1 MLNTGGDTSTY
12 KKTVRLNP
20 KLNTSAA
27 PSVLYSTQPIGTV
40 FNTAH
45 RYCMQTPKIG
55 AVCRHQRS
63 VLYADTK
70 DRCCIQTPK
79 IGTVYRHQRLVLY
92 TDTKD
97 RYCIQTPDSQPCP
110 KTPQC
115 NDLRVVVVDIQYGD
129 VERGLGDV
137 DAVRN
142 PDDTG
147 DEASRLSIQWS
158 SGEHRVAVNCQCSRR
173 RHADQAVDQAGGWG
187 VVVEGLQLVEGQE
200 GGGKKGGWGGE
211 RRGGGHVTANTTITL
226 IIVIAKQDFQ
236 LDVLAASIIFD

>member
-1 MLNTGGDTSTY
+1 
-12 KKTVRLNP
+12 
-20 KLNTSAA
+20 
-27 PSVLYSTQPIGTV
+27 
-40 FNTAH
+40 
-45 RYCMQTPKIG
+45 MQTPNIG
-55 AVCRHQRS
+55 AVCRHQRL
-63 VLYADTK
+63 VLYTDTK

-142 PDDTG
+142 LDDAG

-173 RHADQAVDQAGGWG
+173 RHADQAVDQAGGGG

-200 GGGKKGGWGGE
+200 GGGG
-211 RRGGGHVTANTTITL
+211 RRGGGARYRKYHHHVNHRHSKTGLSAGRTSSQHYIRLTPSL
-226 IIVIAKQDFQ
+226 P
-236 LDVLAASIIFD
+236 